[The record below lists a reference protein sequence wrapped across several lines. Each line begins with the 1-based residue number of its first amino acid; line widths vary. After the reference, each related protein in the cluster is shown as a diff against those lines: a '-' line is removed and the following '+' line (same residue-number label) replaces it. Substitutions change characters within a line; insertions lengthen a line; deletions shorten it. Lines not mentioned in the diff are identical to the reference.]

1 MKRPFR
7 MRRLPFILLC
17 LWALCMLIGCESGE
31 QQRLQLGGHPYAPAR
46 PWYINQNDNVLTLPD
61 FEEDYTLQLLDEDGY
76 VVYSVDCLSGTT
88 QVVLPSTLTGDYEIM
103 VIRGGSYYVGY
114 IEL

>member
-1 MKRPFR
+1 MHIIDQNP
-7 MRRLPFILLC
+7 
-17 LWALCMLIGCESGE
+17 SGS
-31 QQRLQLGGHPYAPAR
+31 GHPYAPAR

-114 IEL
+114 IELLLKI